1 MTIPSPIRH
10 VLSAPRV
17 SQVERFAEVA
27 YLMPDQLY
35 WRLAGHIWKHT
46 APYFYAALWHQLLT
60 SPRPCRSH
68 FARIPADRALWE
80 QMPERFTCFR
90 GHGPENRNGYF
101 FSLSYSIAK
110 GFANWHGDAGQVQ
123 VCLFEKADC
132 IFWGGTQQEVICV
145 PRFKSHSPFPAW
157 VTAGAY
163 RLPCAG
169 A

>member
-1 MTIPSPIRH
+1 MTIPRTIRH

-27 YLMPDQLY
+27 DQLSDSLY

-60 SPRPCRSH
+60 SPPD
-68 FARIPADRALWE
+68 PAAQTSPESQQIALW
-80 QMPERFTCFR
+80 
-90 GHGPENRNGYF
+90 
-101 FSLSYSIAK
+101 
-110 GFANWHGDAGQVQ
+110 
-123 VCLFEKADC
+123 
-132 IFWGGTQQEVICV
+132 GGRQQEVICV